1 MDVSDYCQDH
11 GVPLDPLSTP
21 HTDRLAG
28 GLSLARKTV
37 ASYSTATEI
46 LCERAEPEFCCRR
59 AHACAPR
66 IGLSRGRPS
75 TSIESDSGLAQ
86 GPAND
91 TSMKAPDLGCR
102 GFVDNS
108 PLISCEGVGERHLFF
123 IQRPLTVGVC
133 AKLLTRH
140 EKSWPGSL
148 TRGFLFEVGL
158 QHLAEY
164 LLDRVRGNSK
174 LCKSGHVPRSDV
186 IDLHEIDLIASHG
199 RTREHL

>member
-1 MDVSDYCQDH
+1 MVSAWQRQVTASNMARSCASASS
-11 GVPLDPLSTP
+11 VLWPCRCNSSI
-21 HTDRLAG
+21 RLRWTATSSEFG
-28 GLSLARKTV
+28 MALSLTSQTQTGPALR
-37 ASYSTATEI
+37 ASMISSSTGLNESPGPRMPG
-46 LCERAEPEFCCRR
+46 LCGQLSAHFMRGCRR
-59 AHACAPR
+59 AP
-66 IGLSRGRPS
+66 
-75 TSIESDSGLAQ
+75 LA
-86 GPAND
+86 
-91 TSMKAPDLGCR
+91 
-102 GFVDNS
+102 
-108 PLISCEGVGERHLFF
+108 F